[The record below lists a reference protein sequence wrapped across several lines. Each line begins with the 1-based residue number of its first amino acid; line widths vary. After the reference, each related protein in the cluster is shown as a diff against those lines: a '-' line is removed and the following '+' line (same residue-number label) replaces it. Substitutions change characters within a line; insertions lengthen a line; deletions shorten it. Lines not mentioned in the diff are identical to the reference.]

1 MCRRTTGRHE
11 LLQEGLP
18 GYYEN
23 VRRANMLSA
32 RYLGCVYIVCTPH
45 IIVRPGGTVAKCFNV
60 FIPDVLHIDDNVY
73 RSPMLPLYLQSPSML
88 GRTQLGACCAVTTA
102 ASHSTS
108 VSRGTSLLALA
119 MPGRRGRDCSIPEAV
134 QISQASQLLAG

>member
-1 MCRRTTGRHE
+1 MQSARHAWGFTKNISRE
-11 LLQEGLP
+11 MTIT
-18 GYYEN
+18 
-23 VRRANMLSA
+23 VRRALPC
-32 RYLGCVYIVCTPH
+32 YC
-45 IIVRPGGTVAKCFNV
+45 NV

-88 GRTQLGACCAVTTA
+88 GMTQLGACCAVTTA